1 MATVR
6 MTFALDSERDAAL
19 IAWLEAQANR
29 SEAIRAALMQAAAT
43 RDEVTLADVLA
54 AIEALGQR
62 LAGLQVSQDEGR
74 LVVQE
79 DPDLAA
85 ALDGLGLEWSEG

>member
-29 SEAIRAALMQAAAT
+29 SEAIRAALTQAAAT
-43 RDEVTLADVLA
+43 REVTLADVLA

-62 LAGLQVSQDEGR
+62 LAGLQVSQAEGR

-85 ALDGLGLEWSEG
+85 ALDSLGLEWSEG

>member
-29 SEAIRAALMQAAAT
+29 SEAIRAALMRAAAT
-43 RDEVTLADVLA
+43 REVTLADVLA

-62 LAGLQVSQDEGR
+62 LAGLHVSQAEGR

-85 ALDGLGLEWSEG
+85 ALDRLGLEWSEG

>member
-29 SEAIRAALMQAAAT
+29 SEAIRAALMRAAAT
-43 RDEVTLADVLA
+43 REVTLADVLA

-62 LAGLQVSQDEGR
+62 LAGLQVSQTEGR

-85 ALDGLGLEWSEG
+85 ALDSLGLEWNGG